1 MAIRRA
7 GAWFGWSPGDVMALP
22 YEDFVTM
29 MLAESEERKQ
39 RYGNGW
45 R

>member
-29 MLAESEERKQ
+29 MLAEAEERKQ
-39 RYGNGW
+39 PYGNGW

>member
-1 MAIRRA
+1 M
-7 GAWFGWSPGDVMALP
+7 MALP
-22 YEDFVTM
+22 YTDFVSM
-29 MLAESEERKQ
+29 MLAESEERKR